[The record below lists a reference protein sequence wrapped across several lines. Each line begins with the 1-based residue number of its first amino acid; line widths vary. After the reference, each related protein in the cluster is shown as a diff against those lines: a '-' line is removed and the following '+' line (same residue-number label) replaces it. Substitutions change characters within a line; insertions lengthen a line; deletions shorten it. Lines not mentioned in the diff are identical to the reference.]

1 MVNLASVLTSA
12 AAATSLFGTIIAH
25 PGETHDHAKIKREI
39 EARGLR
45 AAAAKRS
52 LAGCQDTLKHR
63 SLMQRSEERRAN
75 TLDELRRKRIIT
87 ASMLSFNATI
97 LILIPTT
104 MAETACRTQEVPS

>member
-1 MVNLASVLTSA
+1 MVNLASILTSA
-12 AAATSLFGTIIAH
+12 AAATSLFSTVLAH
-25 PGETHDHAKIKREI
+25 PGEAHDHAKIKREI

-75 TLDELRRKRIIT
+75 TMDELRRKHGIT
-87 ASMLSFNATI
+87 ASMLSSNVPTLF
-97 LILIPTT
+97 PTT
-104 MAETACRTQEVPS
+104 MTKTSMQSPKSTVVT

>member
-1 MVNLASVLTSA
+1 MVNLALVLTSA
-12 AAATSLFGTIIAH
+12 AAATSLFSTIIAH

-39 EARGLR
+39 EVRGLR

-75 TLDELRRKRIIT
+75 TLDELRRKRGIT
-87 ASMLSFNATI
+87 ASMLSSNVPTLF
-97 LILIPTT
+97 PTT
-104 MAETACRTQEVPS
+104 MAKSAYRAQEVPS

>member
-12 AAATSLFGTIIAH
+12 AAATFLFSTIIAH

-45 AAAAKRS
+45 AAAARRS
-52 LAGCQDTLKHR
+52 LAGCQDTIQYR

-75 TLDELRRKRIIT
+75 TLDELRRKRGIT
-87 ASMLSFNATI
+87 ASMLSPNFST
-97 LILIPTT
+97 LFPTT
-104 MAETACRTQEVPS
+104 IAKSAYRAQEVPS